1 MDTRTASCAWPG
13 VRLGT
18 VRIACAALLATMLAG
33 CGGGGGE
40 DGIGPVW
47 IETSIAAADLD
58 GDGLQDVV
66 TVSSYSQSYSVKDG
80 VLSVHLQTPGFA
92 FAAPE
97 NIDVGNYPWLV
108 RIADVDGDGAPDIA
122 VLDVDPQGAPQDSIV
137 YLLLQDRS
145 RRGHFLPPQAI
156 AQTSWC
162 YDLLLADVNGDGA
175 PDLVLAST
183 LAGGNGALVAY
194 QRLGERGS
202 FDPPVE
208 IALPGRATYVA
219 AGDLDGDGLLD
230 LAFYASTSDFPTGSA
245 MLVYGLPGGG
255 FGPAVVMAPQT
266 GVNAKLVAI
275 ADVDGNGLPD
285 VVQAFTPSL
294 TPYQSHLTVLLQTS
308 VEVFQAPVDTS
319 LAGVQG
325 LDGFAVGNLNGDG
338 LPDVAATGFYPTG
351 SPTTVQSRANVLM
364 AAGNGQFGLA
374 ASYPM
379 PVAMSR
385 ITAADLNGDGL
396 NDLVL
401 LGEDNRAFVMLQSSG
416 SPGTFLPA
424 VEL

>member
-1 MDTRTASCAWPG
+1 MRTRSTPCAWFPAPFG
-13 VRLGT
+13 VLRF
-18 VRIACAALLATMLAG
+18 ACAAILAMSLAA
-33 CGGGGGE
+33 CGGGDDG

-66 TVSSYSQSYSVKDG
+66 TLSSYSQSYNVKDG
-80 VLSVHLQTPGFA
+80 VLGVHLQTAGFA

-108 RIADVDGDGAPDIA
+108 RIADVDGDGAPDLV
-122 VLDVDPQGAPQDSIV
+122 VLDVQPPAPQESVV
-137 YLLLQDRS
+137 YLLLQDRN

-156 AQTSWC
+156 AAVYWC
-162 YDLLLADVNGDGA
+162 YDFLLADVNKDGA

-183 LAGGNGALVAY
+183 LAGGNGGLVAY
-194 QRLGERGS
+194 QRLGERGT
-202 FDPPVE
+202 FDAPVE
-208 IALPGRATYVA
+208 IALPGRATNVA

-230 LAFYASTSDFPTGSA
+230 LAFYAVTSDFPTGSA

-255 FGPAVVMAPQT
+255 FGDAVVLAPQT
-266 GVNAKLVAI
+266 GVNSKLVAI

-285 VVQAFTPSL
+285 VVLAFTPSL

-308 VEVFQAPVDTS
+308 LDAFQPVDTS
-319 LAGVQG
+319 LAGMWG
-325 LDGFAVGNLNGDG
+325 LDGFAVANLNGDN
-338 LPDVAATGFYPTG
+338 LPDVAATGFFPTG
-351 SPTTVQSRANVLM
+351 SPTTVQSRTHLLVS
-364 AAGNGQFGLA
+364 AGNGYFGLV
-374 ASYPM
+374 ASYAM
-379 PVAMSR
+379 PVATSR
-385 ITAADLNGDGL
+385 ITAADLNGDVL

-401 LGEDNRAFVMLQSSG
+401 MGEDNRAFVMLQSFG

-424 VEL
+424 AEI